1 MTELKST
8 VTKPRPRQDI
18 VDSEEMIGKQL
29 FLYAGDD
36 GDEIHCLNGGAA
48 IIWLLCDGVRD
59 VEDIAKEVADEFDL
73 PEHEVVAEV
82 HETIAEFQSLNLLE
96 QPAVS
101 Q

>member
-18 VDSEEMIGKQL
+18 INSEEMIGKQL

-48 IIWLLCDGVRD
+48 IIWLLC
-59 VEDIAKEVADEFDL
+59 
-73 PEHEVVAEV
+73 VVSTSMHLSYLQPTQRV
-82 HETIAEFQSLNLLE
+82 HNGINRHNCLKRRRLND
-96 QPAVS
+96 
-101 Q
+101 

>member
-8 VTKPRPRQDI
+8 VTKPYPRQDI

-73 PEHEVVAEV
+73 PEHEVIAEV
-82 HETIAEFQSLNLLE
+82 HETIAQFHSLNLLE
-96 QPAVS
+96 SAATS